1 MSAMYNCTSFKH
13 NSRND
18 NLLFMFQFKDEVLEV
33 DTISKRNLGKM
44 IIRYVGHEG
53 VKEKHDLR
61 RLLQACID
69 YLQNEAEGFWKNASI
84 TIYDDDDMYKIV
96 SGTKKHQFIC
106 RMKNGEPIII
116 EKSASEYKKHKS
128 THKAPRAQ
136 TQGHPSKSQGN
147 NCSIS

>member
-1 MSAMYNCTSFKH
+1 
-13 NSRND
+13 
-18 NLLFMFQFKDEVLEV
+18 
-33 DTISKRNLGKM
+33 M
-44 IIRYVGHEG
+44 IICYVGHEG
-53 VKEKHDLR
+53 VKEKHNLR

-69 YLQNEAEGFWKNASI
+69 YLQNEAEGFWKNAAI